1 MSPENISSAPHAPPA
16 SGPEFTA
23 KPLDAPSRASG
34 HATSP
39 EHFASPNG
47 GSADG
52 SMSRA
57 GPARAESH
65 APAEPSVGSR
75 RLTRA
80 AHATANTL
88 NHTAEYLRKHDATS
102 MWSDAKRLAKDNP
115 GLTLLGGA
123 IIGFVL
129 GKLWARN

>member
-1 MSPENISSAPHAPPA
+1 MSPDNISSVPHAPPA
-16 SGPEFTA
+16 SGP
-23 KPLDAPSRASG
+23 DATEKLIDAASRARSK
-34 HATSP
+34 ATSP
-39 EHFASPNG
+39 EHFAESNG

-52 SMSRA
+52 SMSST
-57 GPARAESH
+57 GTARSESH
-65 APAEPSVGSR
+65 ARAEPSVGAK

-88 NHTAEYLRKHDATS
+88 NHTAEYIRKSDAAS
-102 MWSDAKRLAKDNP
+102 MMSDAKRLAKDNP

-129 GKLWARN
+129 ARLWARD